1 MIIAAKIK
9 TKKAL
14 FLSHPMIGTCFLR
27 VNLLRSSWLYLP
39 LPGVDEESPESMW
52 SLLEERSS
60 WDSVR
65 GRAEEEEE
73 EDEDEADRDSGTVSR
88 FPGRL

>member
-1 MIIAAKIK
+1 MKK
-9 TKKAL
+9 TL
-14 FLSHPMIGTCFLR
+14 FFSYPMIGTCFLR

-39 LPGVDEESPESMW
+39 LPDVDEESPESMW
-52 SLLEERSS
+52 SLLEDRSS

-73 EDEDEADRDSGTVSR
+73 EEDERRDEVDKDSGTVSR

>member
-1 MIIAAKIK
+1 
-9 TKKAL
+9 
-14 FLSHPMIGTCFLR
+14 MIGTCFLR

-39 LPGVDEESPESMW
+39 LPDVDEESPESMW

-73 EDEDEADRDSGTVSR
+73 EDERRDEVDRDSGTVSR